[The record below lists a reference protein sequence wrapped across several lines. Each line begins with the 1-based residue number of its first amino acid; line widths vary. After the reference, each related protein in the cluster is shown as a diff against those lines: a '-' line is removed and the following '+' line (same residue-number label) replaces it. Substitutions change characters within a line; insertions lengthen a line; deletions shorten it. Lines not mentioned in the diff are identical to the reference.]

1 MVVPKPNYICELE
14 KKQVAGTGLARW
26 HRGIGKKPKHSA
38 AVLPT
43 TLASLVIFKKG
54 DCWVKV
60 CNTKCCKLENNIA
73 YLILGYSYC
82 TTRYVAHTHT
92 ACVPS

>member
-1 MVVPKPNYICELE
+1 MLWNTCALAHAKKTMVVPKPNYICELE

-43 TLASLVIFKKG
+43 TLASLVIFKK
-54 DCWVKV
+54 K
-60 CNTKCCKLENNIA
+60 EIA
-73 YLILGYSYC
+73 G
-82 TTRYVAHTHT
+82 
-92 ACVPS
+92 

>member
-1 MVVPKPNYICELE
+1 MEYMCFSTRKKTMVVPKPNYICELE

-43 TLASLVIFKKG
+43 YASSDLQKK
-54 DCWVKV
+54 
-60 CNTKCCKLENNIA
+60 EIA
-73 YLILGYSYC
+73 G
-82 TTRYVAHTHT
+82 
-92 ACVPS
+92 